1 MILARHVE
9 LLHDPVELLAQFDVF
24 SVHSGNLRVFLSQEE
39 FQILN
44 FVLCLAALSLPF
56 EIATVSMLPI
66 LYQLEVKV
74 IVFFDNALVLVLE
87 RRHGLAVKCRLI
99 CNDSVFILE
108 LLEGFGGLE
117 NLIKETFDQ
126 CR

>member
-1 MILARHVE
+1 MKLAVAVEASNNLILAWHVE
-9 LLHDPVELLAQFDVF
+9 LLHDSVELLAQFNVF
-24 SVHSGNLRVFLSQEE
+24 SIHSGNLRVFLSKEE

-56 EIATVSMLPI
+56 EIAAVCMFPI

-87 RRHGLAVKCRLI
+87 RCH
-99 CNDSVFILE
+99 
-108 LLEGFGGLE
+108 
-117 NLIKETFDQ
+117 
-126 CR
+126 

>member
-1 MILARHVE
+1 MARHVE

-56 EIATVSMLPI
+56 EVAAVSMLPI
-66 LYQLEVKV
+66 LYQLEVQV
-74 IVFFDNALVLVLE
+74 IVFFDNTLILMLE

-99 CNDSVFILE
+99 GNDSVFILE
-108 LLEGFGGLE
+108 LLVSFSGLE
-117 NLIKETFDQ
+117 DLIEEAFDQ
-126 CR
+126 GR

>member
-1 MILARHVE
+1 MARHVE

-24 SVHSGNLRVFLSQEE
+24 SVHSGNLRVFLSKKE

-74 IVFFDNALVLVLE
+74 IVFFDYALVLVLQ
-87 RRHGLAVKCRLI
+87 RRHGLAIKCRLI

-108 LLEGFGGLE
+108 LLEGFSGLE
-117 NLIKETFDQ
+117 DLVEESLDQ
-126 CR
+126 GR

>member
-1 MILARHVE
+1 MARHVE

-44 FVLCLAALSLPF
+44 FILCLAALSFPL
-56 EIATVSMLPI
+56 EIGAVRMLPI

-74 IVFFDNALVLVLE
+74 IVFFDNALVLVLQ
-87 RRHGLAVKCRLI
+87 RRHGLAV
-99 CNDSVFILE
+99 
-108 LLEGFGGLE
+108 
-117 NLIKETFDQ
+117 
-126 CR
+126 